1 MPMLSQAPKRTPRPR
16 VAAAARV
23 LPPLAIVGAN
33 VEARLAGVT
42 VTALPQGAL
51 WVGEAK
57 ALIVSDLHLEKGSS
71 YALRGQMLPPYDTH
85 ATLTRLAALID
96 AHAPDIVVSLGD
108 SFHDG
113 QGPARLDA
121 RDRELLQSLIGRCDW
136 VWVEGNHDGRS
147 PETLGGAVREVL
159 HLGGLVLR
167 HEPSAREAPGEISGH
182 LHPCA
187 RVSGR
192 GRSVRRRC
200 FAYNGERL
208 VMPAFGA
215 FTGGLNV
222 RDVAFDLL
230 FPDGV
235 TALVLGKERVLPAPY
250 ERLLGGG

>member
-1 MPMLSQAPKRTPRPR
+1 MLSQAPRRAPRPR
-16 VAAAARV
+16 GAVVRP
-23 LPPLAIVGAN
+23 LPPLAIAGAN
-33 VEARLAGVT
+33 IEARLGGVT
-42 VTALPQGAL
+42 VNALPQGAL
-51 WVGEAK
+51 WVADAK

-85 ATLTRLAALID
+85 ATLTRLSALMEVY
-96 AHAPDIVVSLGD
+96 APEIVVSLGD

-121 RDRELLQSLIGRCDW
+121 RDRDLLGRLIGNCDW

-147 PETLGGAVREVL
+147 PETLGGVVREVL
-159 HLGGLVLR
+159 HIGALVLR
-167 HEPSAREAPGEISGH
+167 HEPTAGAAAGEIAGH

-187 RVSGR
+187 RVAGR

-200 FAYNGERL
+200 FAFDGERL

-222 RDVAFDLL
+222 RDEAFAPL
-230 FPDGV
+230 FPQGV